1 MLHVDGGLASFADGC
16 WRTPPVDAAD
26 GRRDGTGVPQSDG
39 AKFKLLSLSTFPT
52 KHPVWVGVPSNQL
65 FTLVT
70 GAKFKLLSLSK
81 LYFPT
86 KHPMFLFSY

>member
-1 MLHVDGGLASFADGC
+1 MLMVAFADGC

-39 AKFKLLSLSTFPT
+39 AKFKLLSLS
-52 KHPVWVGVPSNQL
+52 
-65 FTLVT
+65 
-70 GAKFKLLSLSK
+70 K

-86 KHPMFLFSY
+86 KHPIFLFSHQAPVYFIFHQAPDVFIFLLDLSREAALRRWYSAT